1 MKLSKFVNLVE
12 RKGEK
17 AHREAEAMGLKYK
30 GFGYWVDPN
39 TGKVT
44 HKTEGDNLVPV
55 EPDVETD
62 MWKGGPGDEGGAMG
76 PGGQMDKGGMSP
88 MGNQPQLGMPMGS
101 GQNIGTAEPGLAKVQ
116 KRLSWEP
123 GPDGDTAVD
132 GSEPPGDIPAD
143 AFVGKPNYYQW
154 VAGPKGTNFKNLSYD
169 NMKNAVEGQGVM
181 EGVVTDIEQSML
193 RNVGAK
199 PKTKQQSLPLTKA
212 GKDDPNELTGARE
225 MMGRMMTKRETG
237 GRTTRDANKALK
249 KLEAHPAIFAQ
260 QVNSM
265 LGIANRGKDYSGQDT
280 FDNEV
285 GKKNQMWRKGLK
297 LPAIAK
303 DADKVAEMNKTASP
317 FFSDPNYDLD
327 QFDEDEA
334 FGEGAFGQVWMHPDR
349 DSVIKRGKIG
359 VDELKALHAMK
370 DNPNFPTLING
381 RFDTPFMNRS
391 SEYNNPVGADDE
403 HAGPGGEYWD
413 PDDQSDWD
421 KQFITADGTY
431 AMSRARG
438 RELSDAWWDLSD
450 SAKETA
456 VRKFWH
462 ARKALHMAG
471 FSHNDMH
478 GGNVFVGDDG
488 EINILDLGLAKDD
501 PLSALMEGL
510 GGADAEQGGDYQ
522 LARDLSG
529 AQMDGSVREK
539 FLKNIEDVRQSFMD
553 QMKADP
559 SDYDDYDEDSEY
571 SPQFSYL
578 EQMIEDGMR
587 GDIRMKRERLEEMR
601 EAFPF
606 LQDRKNVMGLIKQL
620 YNGVGESELQNRM
633 AIAFDKRKAEAA
645 PIRMANQIR
654 ALRGASPID
663 VKNPNVVDP
672 RHLDYD
678 D

>member
-1 MKLSKFVNLVE
+1 MKLSKFINLVE

-39 TGKVT
+39 TGQVT
-44 HKTEGDNLVPV
+44 HKTEGDQLVAV
-55 EPDVETD
+55 EPDVETEK
-62 MWKGGPGDEGGAMG
+62 WKGGPGDEGGAMG
-76 PGGQMDKGGMSP
+76 PGGQMDKGGMAP
-88 MGNQPQLGMPMGS
+88 MGNQPQMGMPMGS
-101 GQNIGTAEPGLAKVQ
+101 GQNIGTAEPGMAKAQ

-132 GSEPPGDIPAD
+132 GSEPPGDIPPD
-143 AFVGKPNYYQW
+143 AFVGKTNYYQW

-169 NMKNAVEGQGVM
+169 NVKNAVEGQGVM
-181 EGVVTDIEQSML
+181 ESITEEEETQPWS
-193 RNVGAK
+193 
-199 PKTKQQSLPLTKA
+199 
-212 GKDDPNELTGARE
+212 GART
-225 MMGRMMTKRETG
+225 MMGKFMGKAQAS
-237 GRTTRDANKALK
+237 GRTGQEAQSAMK
-249 KLEAHPAIFAQ
+249 KLENHPTIFAN

-265 LGIANRGKDYSGQDT
+265 LGIANRKKVYSNQDT
-280 FDNEV
+280 LDHEA
-285 GKKNQMWRKGLK
+285 GKKADMWRKGIK

-317 FFSDPNYDLD
+317 FFSDPKYDLD
-327 QFDEDEA
+327 QFNEDEA

-349 DSVIKRGKIG
+349 NSVIKRGKIG

-391 SEYNNPVGADDE
+391 SSYNNPMGADDE
-403 HAGPGGEYWD
+403 HAGPGGEYWN
-413 PDDQSDWD
+413 PDEQSDWN

-431 AMSRARG
+431 AMTRARG
-438 RELSDAWWDLSD
+438 RELSDAWFDMD
-450 SAKETA
+450 DDVRETA
-456 VRKFWH
+456 ARKFWA
-462 ARKALHMAG
+462 ARKALHMKG

-478 GGNVFVGDDG
+478 GGNVFVTDDG
-488 EINILDLGLAKDD
+488 DVNILDLGLAKDD

-510 GGADAEQGGDYQ
+510 GGADAEQGDDYQ

-529 AQMDGSVREK
+529 AQMDGRVREK
-539 FLKNIEDVRQSFMD
+539 FLSNIEDVRQSFMD
-553 QMKADP
+553 QMKGDP
-559 SDYDDYDEDSEY
+559 SDYDDYDEEGEY

-578 EQMIEDGMR
+578 ESMIEDSMR
-587 GDIRMKRERLEEMR
+587 GGIRMKKERLDEMR

-606 LQDRKNVMGLIKQL
+606 LQDREKVMGMIKQL

-633 AIAFDKRKAEAA
+633 AIAFDKRRAESE

-654 ALRGASPID
+654 ALRGSSPIS